1 VPALEVTGLIS
12 GYSRVDVLHEIS
24 LKVPEG
30 SIVGLLG
37 PNGAGKTTLVKT
49 VSGLVRCRKGT
60 IRLDGRPIHR
70 LRADNIVGLG
80 IIHVPQGR
88 LLFPDL
94 TVDENLE
101 MGAYRLEAR
110 LRFDERLAYVRGLFP
125 VLASRRRLRAGL
137 LSGGEQ
143 QMLAIGRALT
153 ACPRFLILDEPSLG
167 LAPRLVEEIFD
178 VIRRINH
185 EGVTVLLAEQ
195 NARLALGVARQC
207 YVLQNGRIAVQ
218 GTSAELLRDEQVRR
232 SYLGIR

>member
-1 VPALEVTGLIS
+1 MPALEVTGLIS

-70 LRADNIVGLG
+70 LRADNIVSLG

>member
-1 VPALEVTGLIS
+1 MSTLEATGVVS
-12 GYSRVDVLHEIS
+12 GYSRVNVLHDIS

-30 SIVGLLG
+30 GVVGLLG

-49 VSGLVRCRKGT
+49 VSGLVRCREGT
-60 IRLDGRPIHR
+60 IQLDGRPIHR
-70 LRADNIVGLG
+70 LRAEEIVNLG

-101 MGAYRLEAR
+101 MGAYRAAARPRLE
-110 LRFDERLAYVRGLFP
+110 EQLAYVRGLFP
-125 VLASRRRLRAGL
+125 ILASRRRLRAGV

-143 QMLAIGRALT
+143 QMLAIGRALM
-153 ACPRFLILDEPSLG
+153 ACPKFLILDEPSLG
-167 LAPRLVEEIFD
+167 LAPRVVEEIFD

-195 NARLALGVARQC
+195 NARLALGVARTC
-207 YVLQNGRIAVQ
+207 YVLQSGRIAVQ
-218 GTSAELLRDEQVRR
+218 GASAELLQDEQVRR

>member
-1 VPALEVTGLIS
+1 MPALEVTGLIS

>member
-1 VPALEVTGLIS
+1 MPALEATAVGS
-12 GYSRVDVLHEIS
+12 GYSRVDVLHDIS

-30 SIVGLLG
+30 GIVGLLG

-49 VSGLVRCRKGT
+49 VSGLVRCRHGT
-60 IRLDGRPIHR
+60 IHLDGRPIHR
-70 LRADNIVGLG
+70 LRAEDIVNLG

-101 MGAYRLEAR
+101 MGAYRPEAR
-110 LRFDERLAYVRGLFP
+110 PRLEERLAYVQGLFP
-125 VLASRRRLRAGL
+125 LLASRRRLRAGV

-143 QMLAIGRALT
+143 QMLAIGRALM

-167 LAPRLVEEIFD
+167 LAPRVVEEIFD

-195 NARLALGVARQC
+195 NARLALALARQC
-207 YVLQNGRIAVQ
+207 YVLENGRIASQ
-218 GTSAELLRDEQVRR
+218 GTSTELLQDEQVRR

>member
-1 VPALEVTGLIS
+1 VPALEATAVVS

-24 LKVPEG
+24 LKVPAG
-30 SIVGLLG
+30 GIVGLLG

-49 VSGLVRCRKGT
+49 ISGLVRCRHGA
-60 IRLDGRPIHR
+60 IHLDGRPIHR
-70 LRADNIVGLG
+70 LRAEAIVDQG

-94 TVDENLE
+94 TVYENLE
-101 MGAYRLEAR
+101 MGAYRSGAR
-110 LRFDERLAYVRGLFP
+110 LRFADRLAYVEGLFP
-125 VLASRRRLRAGL
+125 VLATRRRQRAGV

-143 QMLAIGRALT
+143 QMLAIGRALM

-167 LAPRLVEEIFD
+167 LAPRVVEEIFG
-178 VIRRINH
+178 VIERINR

-195 NARLALGVARQC
+195 NARLALSLARQS
-207 YVLQNGRIAVQ
+207 YVLENGRIAVQ
-218 GTSAELLRDEQVRR
+218 GTSAQLLQDEQVRR

>member
-1 VPALEVTGLIS
+1 MT
-12 GYSRVDVLHEIS
+12 
-24 LKVPEG
+24 VPEG
-30 SIVGLLG
+30 GVVGLLG

-49 VSGLVRCRKGT
+49 VSGLVRCREGT
-60 IRLDGRPIHR
+60 IQLDGRPIHR
-70 LRADNIVGLG
+70 LRAEEIVSLG

-101 MGAYRLEAR
+101 MGAYRAAARPRLE
-110 LRFDERLAYVRGLFP
+110 DQLAYVRGLFP
-125 VLASRRRLRAGL
+125 ILASRRRLRAGV

-143 QMLAIGRALT
+143 QMLAIGRALM
-153 ACPRFLILDEPSLG
+153 ACPKFLILDEPSLG
-167 LAPRLVEEIFD
+167 LAPRVVEEIFD

-195 NARLALGVARQC
+195 NARLALGVARTC
-207 YVLQNGRIAVQ
+207 YVLQSGRIAVQ
-218 GTSAELLRDEQVRR
+218 GASAELLQDEQVRR

>member
-1 VPALEVTGLIS
+1 MPTLEATGVVS
-12 GYSRVDVLHEIS
+12 GYSRVNVLHEIS
-24 LKVPEG
+24 LKVPAG
-30 SIVGLLG
+30 GVVGLLG

-49 VSGLVRCRKGT
+49 VSGLVRCREGT
-60 IRLDGRPIHR
+60 ILLDGRPIHR
-70 LRADNIVGLG
+70 LRAEEIVSLG

-101 MGAYRLEAR
+101 MGAYRAAARPRLE
-110 LRFDERLAYVRGLFP
+110 DQLAYVRGLFP
-125 VLASRRRLRAGL
+125 ILASRRRLRAGV

-143 QMLAIGRALT
+143 QMLAIGRALM
-153 ACPRFLILDEPSLG
+153 ACPKFLILDEPSLG
-167 LAPRLVEEIFD
+167 LAPRVVEEIFD

-195 NARLALGVARQC
+195 NARLALGVARTC
-207 YVLQNGRIAVQ
+207 YVLQSGRIAVQ
-218 GTSAELLRDEQVRR
+218 GASAELLQDEQVRR